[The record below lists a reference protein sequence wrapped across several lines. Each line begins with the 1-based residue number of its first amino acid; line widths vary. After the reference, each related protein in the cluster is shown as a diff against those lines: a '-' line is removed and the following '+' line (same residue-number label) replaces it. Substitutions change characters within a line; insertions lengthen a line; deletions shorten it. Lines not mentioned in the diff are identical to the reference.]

1 MGFFDD
7 VPYKMGRYSLEPDDL
22 MILYTDGVSELVDSE
37 GEEYGI
43 DRIIE
48 VLKENHEE
56 SVSQIRDELVKN
68 LTLHRGD
75 ENQFDDLT
83 LILLKRIE

>member
-7 VPYKMGRYSLEPDDL
+7 VPYKLGRYSLDPDDL
-22 MILYTDGVSELVDSE
+22 MILYTDGVSELVDSG

-43 DRIIE
+43 DRIVQ
-48 VLKENHEE
+48 VLKENHDE
-56 SVSQIRDELVKN
+56 SVSEIRDQLVKT
-68 LTLHRGD
+68 LTLYRGE